1 MEFLIVL
8 FFVVAPLAATGLAAA
23 RFGTDS
29 RDGFTDARLRHEWR

>member
-8 FFVVAPLAATGLAAA
+8 FFILALLGATGLAAA

-29 RDGFTDARLRHEWR
+29 REGFTDARLHQEWR